1 MAKIIVKGQKKK
13 NSGLVYFL
21 TIVFSIAFLWFGNQI
36 ASQNMRLFDQQG
48 QMATLKARVIAIND
62 TIVTS
67 ESVGDGSEI
76 KLTDILFSAE
86 ITSGAR
92 KGEVVNALQ
101 NLNSYFI
108 VTNKPVEVGDKTIL
122 YELYNEQY
130 ATDWVFGEYHR
141 TDALVILAVL
151 FALLILLFGRIK
163 GLQTLISLVFT
174 VLAVFFVFV
183 PSILSGYNIYLWT
196 MITCLFTTVMTL
208 IIVSGV
214 NMKTVSAIIGCMSG
228 IILSAILV
236 IIMDQLLNLT
246 GVIDEDS
253 VFLLM
258 MNPEHPVDLKGI
270 FFGAIVVGAMG
281 AIMDVSMSISSALYE
296 MKEKYSATTFR
307 QLFSSGLTIGRDIMG
322 TMANTLVLA
331 YIGGSLSVV
340 LLLFT
345 YSSSMLDLLNREM
358 VVIEILQALVG
369 SMGILLTL
377 PLTAAVSG
385 LLYAEKKNHNRLRNK
400 V

>member
-1 MAKIIVKGQKKK
+1 MAKIIVKGQKKN

-36 ASQNMRLFDQQG
+36 ASQNMRLFNQEG
-48 QMATLKARVIAIND
+48 QMATLEARVVAVND

-67 ESVGDGSEI
+67 ESVGDGTEI
-76 KLTDILFSAE
+76 QLTDILFSAE

-122 YELYNEQY
+122 YELLNEQY
-130 ATDWVFGEYHR
+130 MTDWVFGEYHR
-141 TDALVILAVL
+141 TDALLVL
-151 FALLILLFGRIK
+151 GIVFMVLLIIFGKAQGFKTLLS
-163 GLQTLISLVFT
+163 LIFT
-174 VLAVFFVFV
+174 VLAVFYVFV

-196 MITCLFTTVMTL
+196 IITCLYVTAMTL
-208 IIVSGV
+208 ILVSGA
-214 NMKTVSAIIGCMSG
+214 NMKTVSAIIGCLSG
-228 IILSAILV
+228 IILSAVLV
-236 IIMDQLLNLT
+236 ILMDRILNLT

-258 MNPEHPVDLKGI
+258 MNPEHPVDLNGI

-281 AIMDVSMSISSALYE
+281 AIMDVAMSISSALYE
-296 MKEKYSATTFR
+296 MKEKYAANSFK
-307 QLFSSGLTIGRDIMG
+307 QLMNSGFTIGRDVMG
-322 TMANTLVLA
+322 TMTNTLVLA
-331 YIGGSLSVV
+331 YIGSSLSVV

-345 YSSSMLDLLNREM
+345 YSSSLIDLLNREM
-358 VVIEILQALVG
+358 VVIEILQALIG
-369 SMGILLTL
+369 SISLLLTL
-377 PLTAAVSG
+377 PLTTIVSCF
-385 LLYAEKKNHNRLRNK
+385 LFIEKKDKLRLRDK
-400 V
+400 I